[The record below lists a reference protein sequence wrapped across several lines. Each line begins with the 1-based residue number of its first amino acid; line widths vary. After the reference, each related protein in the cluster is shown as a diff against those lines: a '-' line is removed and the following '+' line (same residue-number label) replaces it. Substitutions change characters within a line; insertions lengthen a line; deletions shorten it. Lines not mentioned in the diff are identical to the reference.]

1 MKEIKIYEIPNIDF
15 VERID
20 DPYIGMIFY
29 VADID
34 TYYSVKTL
42 KEINGV
48 STKGNK
54 IIEYVIDEYLD
65 FGSGGGGGTGLTPT
79 QLSNIAKIPAIQNNI
94 DNLPNAYA
102 PKTHTHSEYAPK
114 THRHDA
120 SEIDNLPSGGNGEST
135 TIVDNLNSTSTTSA
149 LSANQGRVI
158 KSSLDTI
165 ANNHLMIS
173 VKDFGAKGDG
183 ATDDTQAFKNAI
195 TKCNETK
202 KTLYIP
208 SGNYLITSSLG
219 EVTNFSIL
227 GEKFA
232 SEDYYGTL
240 ITYTGTNYLLN
251 IGRSHCTIISN
262 IGFIGNKNNNCLN
275 IKQYSGYE
283 NLFTNLSF
291 SKFKTAINLDG
302 NDNRLNNI
310 LVLECGDESC
320 DSSSTPNYAISG
332 SNGLQNFFNNLHIE
346 HTRYMISSN
355 STNMFFNNS
364 KFEQSTFG
372 LNSANLSPCIKLGSF
387 ENMVGCHLVPI
398 TIEAYLSIGVSA
410 DDTPYFIEC
419 GNSTV
424 INSCIFLVSA
434 GSGNYKFSNPTYKTG
449 KFIKTDKSVI
459 TSNYFSPPTRQSTAF
474 NLNSGVFSMNSI
486 YTEGWEVANT
496 TKSFVDLDTVAF
508 NGNTGTGVTDLSGF
522 FVFENKFLNM
532 ETRVVATN
540 DKTSLKFTNLKGGD
554 RFFQVVGVNN
564 PGWASVFTVGYRNN
578 GTNCTITGASG
589 GTPPT
594 ITGDKTS
601 ITING
606 LNGHSHYYIIS
617 THETLKCTITAV

>member
-1 MKEIKIYEIPNIDF
+1 MSEYNINNAKNDIENLQDQNSYDFQEIKRLDSLINEYDKRVTQAINLNNLINKKIQDDYENIKK
-15 VERID
+15 VIID
-20 DPYIGMIFY
+20 DNVNI
-29 VADID
+29 
-34 TYYSVKTL
+34 TL
-42 KEINGV
+42 N
-48 STKGNK
+48 NK
-54 IIEYVIDEYLD
+54 IEE
-65 FGSGGGGGTGLTPT
+65 LTE
-79 QLSNIAKIPAIQNNI
+79 Q
-94 DNLPNAYA
+94 
-102 PKTHTHSEYAPK
+102 
-114 THRHDA
+114 
-120 SEIDNLPSGGNGEST
+120 
-135 TIVDNLNSTSTTSA
+135 
-149 LSANQGRVI
+149 
-158 KSSLDTI
+158 LDTI

-219 EVTNFSIL
+219 EVKNFSIL

-232 SEDYYGTL
+232 SEGYYGSL

-251 IGRSHCTIISN
+251 IGRSHCTTISN

-283 NLFTNLSF
+283 NYFANLSF
-291 SKFKTAINLDG
+291 LKFKTAIKLDG

-320 DSSSTPNYAISG
+320 DSNSTPNYAISG
-332 SNGLQNFFNNLHIE
+332 SSGLQNFFNNLHIE
-346 HTRYMISSN
+346 HTRYMINSN
-355 STNMFFNNS
+355 STNMFFNNC

-372 LNSANLSPCIKLGSF
+372 INSANLSPCIKLRSF

-410 DDTPYFIEC
+410 YNTPYFIEC
-419 GNSTV
+419 ENSTV
-424 INSCIFLVSA
+424 INSCVFLSGA
-434 GSGNYKFSNPTYKTG
+434 GSGNYTFPNVTYKTG
-449 KFIKTDKSVI
+449 KFIKADKSVI
-459 TSNYFSPPTRQSTAF
+459 TSNYFAPPTRQSTAF

-486 YTEGWEVANT
+486 YTEGWEVAKT
-496 TKSFVDLDTVAF
+496 TKSFVDLDTVVF
-508 NGNTGTGVTDLSGF
+508 NGNRGTGRSELSDF
-522 FVFENKFLNM
+522 FVFGNKFLNM

-540 DKTSLKFTNLKGGD
+540 DKTSLKFTDLKGGD
-554 RFFQVVGVNN
+554 RFFQVVGINN

-578 GTNCTITGASG
+578 GTNCSITGANG

-594 ITGDKTS
+594 ITGDDTS
-601 ITING
+601 ITISG
-606 LNGHSHYYIIS
+606 LNGHSSYYIIS